1 MASNQDNIIPT
12 ANQDSILPTANQDNI
27 IMNAFSEK
35 MAARR
40 ARAAI
45 ETALHALSAAHGELD
60 LRTRARAI
68 ARMGDQVL
76 PVLLTMLGTT
86 DPQIRGGLG
95 QVAAS
100 LHAAGAPVIESMR
113 AAAQDNR
120 SPDQVRITAITIL
133 ERFLGQAPD
142 ETLYATL
149 SDPRAIMLN
158 SVREMLVAAQQ
169 SEYVYIEYVQQLESQ
184 PLEVVLD
191 LINSLDAIEP
201 EGRLVLLRLLAQDS
215 RDVVA
220 AQAVNALGRIRMP
233 AAVVGL
239 RCLLPTVSPATRALV
254 DRNLRKLALTGVS
267 AEPPPQPERGWRA
280 LVSGVDGDGYR
291 AVWFVAPTRA
301 PVISLYKPGEVT
313 FLGVLLGDA
322 AGIRLS
328 FANASL
334 PEVRIPGPHLAGT
347 FCELLIPHSD
357 QPLRLLEAPFDYGRS
372 LVAAAVQ
379 LNYESQAPIAHEFRL
394 LNPLIW
400 QFGEP
405 ASPPLPDLPPL
416 AGDLAIA
423 NLRQQSRALLD
434 HRAFSSW
441 FVHSEAAYDLAE
453 RLLDSR
459 RPAFPTVDMLVQEL
473 VTRDFSPI
481 SLIAYRRRL
490 LAMVPWLAFAGDLS
504 TAALARHLAASLQAP
519 ADLSHPF
526 LLELARAGV
535 ERAVSNLRWG
545 YDLRTSP
552 APR

>member
-1 MASNQDNIIPT
+1 MTSNQDNVIT
-12 ANQDSILPTANQDNI
+12 T
-27 IMNAFSEK
+27 AFSEK
-35 MAARR
+35 IAARR
-40 ARAAI
+40 KREAI
-45 ETALHALSAAHGELD
+45 EAAMRSLADAHGELD

-68 ARMGDQVL
+68 ARLGDQVL
-76 PVLLTMLGTT
+76 PVLLTMLDTL

-95 QVAAS
+95 QVATA
-100 LHAAGAPVIESMR
+100 LHAAGVPVIESLR
-113 AAAQDNR
+113 GVAQDTR

-158 SVREMLVAAQQ
+158 SVREMLIAAQQ
-169 SEYVYIEYVQQLESQ
+169 SDYVYIDYVQQLESQ

-201 EGRLVLLRLLAQDS
+201 DGRLVLLRLLAQDS

-220 AQAVNALGRIRMP
+220 ALAVNALGRIRLP
-233 AAVVGL
+233 AAVTTL
-239 RCLLPTVSPATRALV
+239 RQLLPTVSPATRTLV
-254 DRNLRKLALTGVS
+254 ERNLRKLALAGVS
-267 AEPPPQPERGWRA
+267 AEPPPQPARGWRA
-280 LVSGVDGDGYR
+280 LVSGIDGDGYR
-291 AVWFVAPTRA
+291 AVWFVAPTQA
-301 PVISLYKPGEVT
+301 PVISLYKPGEAT
-313 FLGVLLGDA
+313 FLGVLLSDVS
-322 AGIRLS
+322 GIRLS
-328 FANASL
+328 FANGSM
-334 PEVRIPGPHLAGT
+334 PDVRIPAPHLAGT
-347 FCELLIPHSD
+347 FCELLIPRSD

-379 LNYESQAPIAHEFRL
+379 LNYERQAADLALPQTPIAHEFRL

-405 ASPPLPDLPPL
+405 VSPPPPDLPPL
-416 AGDLAIA
+416 TGDLAIA
-423 NLRQQSRALLD
+423 NLRYQSRALLD

-441 FVHSEAAYDLAE
+441 FVHTEAAYDLAE

-459 RPAFPTVDMLVQEL
+459 RPAFPTVDMLLQEL
-473 VTRDFSPI
+473 VMRDFSAN
-481 SLIAYRRRL
+481 SLIVYRRRL
-490 LAMVPWLAFAGDLS
+490 LAMAPWLAFASELS
-504 TAALARHLAASLQAP
+504 MAALARHLAASLQPP

-526 LLELARAGV
+526 LLELARVGV

-552 APR
+552 GPSPR